1 MFDAHVGSSPASMSQ
16 QKLVYA
22 IIEFLNKSLEDGTV
36 KQDDKEGLEVA
47 SASQSLLSDPMVE
60 LTTIPFLV
68 QCIGEAFGVDPSDNV
83 QSERLSIKPATLET
97 VFDLFL
103 KTRDKVA
110 SSSAPPKPVNPT
122 AEDKANAD
130 KLKQKGNSLMS
141 GRNYD
146 EAIETYT
153 KAIELDPTNPVYY
166 SNRAAAHSSKGDH
179 LSATG
184 DAEKAIEVD
193 PAYVKAY
200 HRLG

>member
-1 MFDAHVGSSPASMSQ
+1 MSQ

-47 SASQSLLSDPMVE
+47 SSSQNLLSDPMVE
-60 LTTIPFLV
+60 LTAVSSPV
-68 QCIGEAFGVDPSDNV
+68 QCIGEAFGVDPSDDV

-110 SSSAPPKPVNPT
+110 SSSASPKSTTPT

-141 GRNYD
+141 GKSYD

-193 PAYVKAY
+193 PSYVKAY

>member
-1 MFDAHVGSSPASMSQ
+1 MSQ
-16 QKLVYA
+16 QKLVYG

-47 SASQSLLSDPMVE
+47 SVSQILLSDARIE
-60 LTTIPFLV
+60 LTVASSLV
-68 QCIGEAFGVDPSDNV
+68 QCIGEAFGVDPSDKD
-83 QSERLSIKPATLET
+83 QSERLSIKPASLES

-110 SSSAPPKPVNPT
+110 SSSAPPKPAGPT
-122 AEDKANAD
+122 AEDKANAE

-141 GRNYD
+141 GKKYD
-146 EAIETYT
+146 EAIKSYSE
-153 KAIELDPTNPVYY
+153 AIELDATNPVYY

-179 LSATG
+179 LSAIG
-184 DAEKAIEVD
+184 DAEKAIEVH
-193 PAYVKAY
+193 PPYVKSY